1 MSGNSGT
8 QGLAVTVRGISNNEY
23 EEKKSILKKIFK
35 EFRIGICNG
44 IIMSILAFA
53 SAFVFLT
60 IRNSSSALQIAFVIS
75 MSMGIALLVSGI
87 IGSAIPIFLY
97 KIKIDPAVA
106 SGPFITTI
114 SDIISILIYFSIA
127 QALLLGG
134 GLV

>member
-1 MSGNSGT
+1 
-8 QGLAVTVRGISNNEY
+8 
-23 EEKKSILKKIFK
+23 
-35 EFRIGICNG
+35 
-44 IIMSILAFA
+44 MSILAFA